1 MTRQYLFA
9 FEDRHTARGFVVRL
23 VKELYHLAIY
33 IDDCHVIVIDGAEEE
48 RRERILQLARV
59 SSARLLIK

>member
-9 FEDRHTARGFVVRL
+9 FEDRHAARGFVVRL
-23 VKELYHLAIY
+23 VKELFHLAIL
-33 IDDCHVIVIDGAEEE
+33 IDDCHVIVIDGGEEE

-59 SSARLLIK
+59 SSARMLIR